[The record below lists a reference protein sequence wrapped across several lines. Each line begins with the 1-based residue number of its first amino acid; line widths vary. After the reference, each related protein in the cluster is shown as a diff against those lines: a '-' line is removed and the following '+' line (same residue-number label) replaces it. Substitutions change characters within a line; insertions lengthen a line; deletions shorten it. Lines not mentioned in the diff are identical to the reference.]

1 MMPGTFLYVSLG
13 YWGRW
18 TWQGTTTTHRSSG
31 EWFLLGLGLLATVGL
46 TIYLSRLARSILRQ
60 RLSSQ
65 QTLSQQT
72 PPHQTLSQQT
82 PPLQTLSQ

>member
-1 MMPGTFLYVSLG
+1 
-13 YWGRW
+13 
-18 TWQGTTTTHRSSG
+18 
-31 EWFLLGLGLLATVGL
+31 LGLLATVGL